1 MSRCVKVCYLLD
13 MNPENLITRK
23 EAADR
28 AGVDVRTV
36 DYWRGRGRLTTYRTR
51 GRHVRIDPAELDDYL
66 KTAPEK
72 QTAH

>member
-1 MSRCVKVCYLLD
+1 MCYLLD
-13 MNPENLITRK
+13 MDPENLITRRQ
-23 EAADR
+23 AATR

-36 DYWRGRGRLTTYRTR
+36 DYWRTRGKLTTYRTR

-72 QTAH
+72 QDAR